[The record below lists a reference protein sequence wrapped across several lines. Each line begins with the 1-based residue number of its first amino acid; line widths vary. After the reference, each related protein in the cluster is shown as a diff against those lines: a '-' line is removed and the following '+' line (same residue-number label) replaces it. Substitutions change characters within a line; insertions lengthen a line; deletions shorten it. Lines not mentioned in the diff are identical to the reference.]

1 MCGVVWGRFVAISA
15 LKDTGVRALKAAFVT
30 RGFPIHHLR
39 PGSDAVLFMSRT

>member
-1 MCGVVWGRFVAISA
+1 MEWGGVGLLPF
-15 LKDTGVRALKAAFVT
+15 LPCKDTGVRALKAAFVT